1 MFKYRYHLELK
12 EWKNLFKA
20 NRIRKQADATIQT
33 SNKTNLKLTL
43 IGRHT
48 KGHITLLKRI
58 INQRHCKAKHTYI
71 KFL

>member
-12 EWKNLFKA
+12 EWKKIFKT
-20 NRIRKQADATIQT
+20 NRIRKQADATIQI

-48 KGHITLLKRI
+48 KGYIILFKRI
-58 INQRHCKAKHTYI
+58 INQRHCNAKHTYI
-71 KFL
+71 KSL